1 MLANLKTRCAIGSL
15 SNPLLSPTTL
25 ALYLSTDRIGSRREA
40 WVCSQLKTQRAIG
53 PPGSSGR
60 KADSEGAA

>member
-15 SNPLLSPTTL
+15 SKPFAFPTTL
-25 ALYLSTDRIGSRREA
+25 ALYLSTGKIGNRREA
-40 WVCSQLKTQRAIG
+40 WVCSQLKTQRATG